1 MPKKERGKRN
11 MKNELVQN
19 FKIHLEEDG
28 KSGKTVESYVGDT
41 SAFVAFL
48 ESKGVDF
55 TGEMK
60 RFYITSY
67 RNYLIENQYELSTIN
82 KKVNSIQSFNK
93 YLVDNGYTKN
103 VVVDIVKDRVK
114 LAYGSERQ
122 VEVLTDRQVEK
133 ILFYIQNEER
143 VSKRNKMIVLL
154 LLYTGLRVSELCDI
168 KVKNIDFLTAHLKV
182 FGKGGKV
189 REVPLKPEVVEA
201 VKEYLVER
209 SSNPFA
215 DSEYLIVGQRGV
227 LQRDAINT
235 LLEKLT
241 VKIGVD
247 VRLKPH
253 IFRHTFCTRLVS
265 KGVPLTTVSKLAG
278 HSSIDTT
285 ARFYINSSK
294 EEKMRAVSLL

>member
-1 MPKKERGKRN
+1 M
-11 MKNELVQN
+11 MNELVQR

-28 KSGKTVESYVGDT
+28 KSPKTIESYVGDT
-41 SAFVAFL
+41 SAFVTFL
-48 ESKGVDF
+48 EEKGVDF
-55 TGEMK
+55 NGEMK

-67 RNYLIENQYELSTIN
+67 RNYLIENQYELATIN
-82 KKVNSIQSFNK
+82 KKVNSIHSFNR
-93 YLVDNGYTKN
+93 YLVDNDCTKD
-103 VVVDIVKDRVK
+103 VVVDIAKDRVK

-122 VEVLTDRQVEK
+122 VEVLTDKQVER
-133 ILFYIQNEER
+133 ILFYIQNDEK
-143 VSKRNKMIVLL
+143 VSKRNRMIILL

-168 KVKNIDFLTAHLKV
+168 KTKNIDFLTAQLKV
-182 FGKGGKV
+182 FGKGVKV
-189 REVPLKPEVVEA
+189 REVPLKLEVVEA
-201 VKEYLVER
+201 IKEYLVER
-209 SSNPFA
+209 STNPFA

-235 LLEKLT
+235 MLEKLT
-241 VKIGVD
+241 LKLAID

-253 IFRHTFCTRLVS
+253 TFRHTFCTKLVS

-285 ARFYINSSK
+285 ARFYINCSK

>member
-1 MPKKERGKRN
+1 MI
-11 MKNELVQN
+11 NELVQR

-28 KSGKTVESYVGDT
+28 KSIKTVESYVGDN
-41 SAFVAFL
+41 SAFVTFL
-48 ESKGVDF
+48 ESKAVDF

-67 RNYLIENQYELSTIN
+67 RNYLIENQYELATIN
-82 KKVNSIQSFNK
+82 KKVNSIHSFNK
-93 YLVDNGYTKN
+93 YLVDNGCTKD
-103 VVVDIVKDRVK
+103 VVVDIAKDRVK

-122 VEVLTDRQVEK
+122 VEVLTDKQVER
-133 ILFYIQNEER
+133 ILFYIQNEDK
-143 VSKRNKMIVLL
+143 VSKRNKMIILL

-189 REVPLKPEVVEA
+189 REVPLKLGVVEA
-201 VKEYLVER
+201 IKEYLVER
-209 SSNPFA
+209 STNPFA

-235 LLEKLT
+235 MLEKLT
-241 VKIGVD
+241 VRSGID
-247 VRLKPH
+247 VGLKPH
-253 IFRHTFCTRLVS
+253 TFRHTFCTRLVS
-265 KGVPLTTVSKLAG
+265 KGVSLTTVSKLAG

>member
-1 MPKKERGKRN
+1 

-19 FKIHLEEDG
+19 FKVNLEEDG
-28 KSGKTVESYVGDT
+28 KSIKTVESYVGDT
-41 SAFVAFL
+41 SAFVTFL
-48 ESKGVDF
+48 EGKGVDF
-55 TGEMK
+55 NGEMK

-93 YLVDNGYTKN
+93 YLVDNGFTKD
-103 VVVDIVKDRVK
+103 VVVDISKDRVK

-122 VEVLTDRQVEK
+122 VEVLTDKQVER
-133 ILFYIQNEER
+133 ILFYIQNEEK
-143 VSKRNKMIVLL
+143 VSSRNRMILLL

-168 KVKNIDFLTAHLKV
+168 KLKNIDFLTAQLKV

-189 REVPLKPEVVEA
+189 REVPLKQEVVEA
-201 VKEYLVER
+201 IKEYLVER

-215 DSEYLIVGQRGV
+215 DSDYLIVGQRGV

-241 VKIGVD
+241 VKIGID
-247 VRLKPH
+247 ARLKPH
-253 IFRHTFCTRLVS
+253 LFRHTFCTRLVS

>member
-1 MPKKERGKRN
+1 MT
-11 MKNELVQN
+11 NELIQK
-19 FKIHLEEDG
+19 FKVHLEEDG
-28 KSGKTVESYVGDT
+28 KSVKTIESYIGDAV
-41 SAFVAFL
+41 AFVVFL
-48 ESKGVDF
+48 ESKGIAF
-55 TGEMK
+55 KGEMK
-60 RFYITSY
+60 RFYIISY
-67 RNYLIENQYELSTIN
+67 RNHLIDNQYELSTIN

-93 YLVDNGYTKN
+93 YLVDNGYSKD
-103 VVVDIVKDRVK
+103 VVVDIAKDRVK

-122 VEVLTDRQVEK
+122 VEVLTDKQVEQ
-133 ILFYIQNEER
+133 ILFYIQNAEK
-143 VSKRNKMIVLL
+143 VSKRNRMVILL

-168 KVKNIDFLTAHLKV
+168 KIKNIDFLTAHLRV

-189 REVPLKPEVVEA
+189 REIPLKSEVLEA
-201 VKEYLVER
+201 IKEYMIER

-215 DSEYLIVGQRGV
+215 DNEYLMLGQRGV

-241 VKIGVD
+241 EKIGVD

-253 IFRHTFCTRLVS
+253 TFRHTFCTRLVS

>member
-1 MPKKERGKRN
+1 MI
-11 MKNELVQN
+11 NELVQR

-28 KSGKTVESYVGDT
+28 KSVKTVESYVGDT

-48 ESKGVDF
+48 EEKGVDF
-55 TGEMK
+55 NGEMK

-67 RNYLIENQYELSTIN
+67 RNYLIEQQYELSTIN
-82 KKVNSIQSFNK
+82 KKVNSIHSFNR
-93 YLVDNGYTKN
+93 YLMDSGCTKDI
-103 VVVDIVKDRVK
+103 VVDIAKDRVK

-122 VEVLTDRQVEK
+122 VEILTDRQVER
-133 ILFYIQNEER
+133 ILFYMQNDEK
-143 VSKRNKMIVLL
+143 VSRRNRMIILL

-168 KVKNIDFLTAHLKV
+168 KAKNIDFLTAQLRV

-189 REVPLKPEVVEA
+189 REVPLKSEVVDA
-201 VKEYLVER
+201 IKEYLVER
-209 SSNPFA
+209 STNPFA

-235 LLEKLT
+235 MLEKL
-241 VKIGVD
+241 VVRSGID

-253 IFRHTFCTRLVS
+253 TFRHTFCTRLVS

-285 ARFYINSSK
+285 ARFYINCSK
-294 EEKMRAVSLL
+294 EEKMKAVNLL

>member
-1 MPKKERGKRN
+1 
-11 MKNELVQN
+11 MKNELVQK
-19 FKIHLEEDG
+19 FERYLEEDG
-28 KSGKTVESYVGDT
+28 KSVKTIESYIGDT
-41 SAFVAFL
+41 SAFVVFL
-48 ESKGVDF
+48 ENKGVYFD
-55 TGEMK
+55 GEMK

-67 RNYLIENQYELSTIN
+67 RNYLIEKQYELSTIN

-93 YLVDNGYTKN
+93 YLVDNGYTKDI
-103 VVVDIVKDRVK
+103 VVDIAKDRVK

-122 VEVLTDRQVEK
+122 VEVLTDSQVEK
-133 ILFYIQNEER
+133 ILFYIQNDEK
-143 VSKRNKMIVLL
+143 VSQRNRMIILL
-154 LLYTGLRVSELCDI
+154 LLYTGLRVSELCEI
-168 KVKNIDFLTAHLKV
+168 KIKNIDFLTAHLKV
-182 FGKGGKV
+182 FGKGGKI
-189 REVPLKPEVVEA
+189 REVPLKQEVVDA

-215 DSEYLIVGQRGV
+215 NSEYLLVGQTGV

-241 VKIGVD
+241 IKIGID

-253 IFRHTFCTRLVS
+253 TFRHTFCTRLVS

-278 HSSIDTT
+278 HSSTDTT
-285 ARFYINSSK
+285 ARFYINCSK

>member
-1 MPKKERGKRN
+1 MV
-11 MKNELVQN
+11 NELVQK
-19 FKIHLEEDG
+19 FKTHLEEDG
-28 KSGKTVESYVGDT
+28 KSMKTIESYVGDT
-41 SAFVAFL
+41 SAFVVFL
-48 ESKGVDF
+48 ECKGVDF
-55 TGEMK
+55 NGEMK

-93 YLVDNGYTKN
+93 YLVDNGCTKD
-103 VVVDIVKDRVK
+103 VVVDIAKDRVK

-122 VEVLTDRQVEK
+122 VEVLTDKQVER
-133 ILFYIQNEER
+133 ILFYIQNEEK
-143 VSKRNKMIVLL
+143 VSKRNRMVILL

-168 KVKNIDFLTAHLKV
+168 KIKNIDFLTAHLKV

-189 REVPLKPEVVEA
+189 REVPLKFEVLEA
-201 VKEYLVER
+201 IKEYLIDR
-209 SSNPFA
+209 SNNPFA

-241 VKIGVD
+241 LKIGID
-247 VRLKPH
+247 IRLKPH
-253 IFRHTFCTRLVS
+253 MFRHTFSTRLVG

>member
-1 MPKKERGKRN
+1 MMN
-11 MKNELVQN
+11 LVEK
-19 FKIHLEEDG
+19 FARYLMEDG
-28 KSGKTVESYVGDT
+28 KSPKTIESYVGDT
-41 SAFVAFL
+41 GAFVAFL

-55 TGEMK
+55 NGEMK

-93 YLVDNGYTKN
+93 YLMDNGYAKE
-103 VVVDIVKDRVK
+103 VVVDIAKDRVK

-122 VEVLTDRQVEK
+122 VEVLEEKQVER
-133 ILFYIQNEER
+133 ILFYIQNEEK
-143 VSKRNKMIVLL
+143 VSKRNKMIILL

-168 KVKNIDFLTAHLKV
+168 KVKNIDFLTTHLRV

-189 REVPLKPEVVEA
+189 REVPLKSEVIEA
-201 VKEYLVER
+201 IKEYLIER
-209 SSNPFA
+209 SANPFA
-215 DSEYLIVGQRGV
+215 ESEYLLIGQRGV

-235 LLEKLT
+235 MLEKLA
-241 VKIGVD
+241 VKIGID

-253 IFRHTFCTRLVS
+253 MFRHTFCTRLVG

>member
-1 MPKKERGKRN
+1 MTNK
-11 MKNELVQN
+11 LVQN
-19 FKIHLEEDG
+19 FKVNLEEDG
-28 KSGKTVESYVGDT
+28 KSIKTVESYVGDT
-41 SAFVAFL
+41 SAFVTFL
-48 ESKGVDF
+48 EGKGVDF
-55 TGEMK
+55 NGEMK

-67 RNYLIENQYELSTIN
+67 RNYLVENQYELSTIN

-93 YLVDNGYTKN
+93 YLVDNGYTKD
-103 VVVDIVKDRVK
+103 VVVDISKDRVK

-122 VEVLTDRQVEK
+122 VEVLTDKQVER
-133 ILFYIQNEER
+133 ILFYIQNEEK
-143 VSKRNKMIVLL
+143 VSSRNRMILLL

-168 KVKNIDFLTAHLKV
+168 KLKNIDFLTAQLKV

-189 REVPLKPEVVEA
+189 REVPLKLEVVEA
-201 VKEYLVER
+201 INEYLVER

-215 DSEYLIVGQRGV
+215 DSDYLIVGQRGV

-241 VKIGVD
+241 VKIGID
-247 VRLKPH
+247 ARLKPH
-253 IFRHTFCTRLVS
+253 LFRHTFCTRLVS

>member
-1 MPKKERGKRN
+1 MMNLVEKFERYL
-11 MKNELVQN
+11 M
-19 FKIHLEEDG
+19 EDG
-28 KSGKTVESYVGDT
+28 KKPKTIESYVGDT
-41 SAFVAFL
+41 AAFVVFL

-55 TGEMK
+55 NGEMK

-93 YLVDNGYTKN
+93 YLMDNDYTKE
-103 VVVDIVKDRVK
+103 VVVDIAKDRVK

-122 VEVLTDRQVEK
+122 VEVLEEKQVER
-133 ILFYIQNEER
+133 ILFYIQNDEK
-143 VSKRNKMIVLL
+143 VSKRNRMIVLL

-168 KVKNIDFLTAHLKV
+168 KIKNIDFLTAHLKV
-182 FGKGGKV
+182 LGKGGKV
-189 REVPLKPEVVEA
+189 REVPLKVEVVESI
-201 VKEYLVER
+201 KEYLVER

-215 DSEYLIVGQRGV
+215 ESEYLINYRTKRSSAKGCYKYNVGK
-227 LQRDAINT
+227 A
-235 LLEKLT
+235 T
-241 VKIGVD
+241 VKIGID
-247 VRLKPH
+247 VRLKPRL
-253 IFRHTFCTRLVS
+253 FRHTFCIRLVG
-265 KGVPLTTVSKLAG
+265 KGVPLTTVSKLAR

>member
-1 MPKKERGKRN
+1 

-28 KSGKTVESYVGDT
+28 KSIKTVESYVGDT
-41 SAFVAFL
+41 SAFVEFL

-55 TGEMK
+55 NGEMK

-93 YLVDNGYTKN
+93 YLVDNGYTKD
-103 VVVDIVKDRVK
+103 VVVDISKDRVK
-114 LAYGSERQ
+114 LAYGSEKQ
-122 VEVLTDRQVEK
+122 VEVLTDKQVER
-133 ILFYIQNEER
+133 ILFYIQNEEK
-143 VSKRNKMIVLL
+143 VSKRNRMILLL

-168 KVKNIDFLTAHLKV
+168 KLKNIDFLTAQLKV

-189 REVPLKPEVVEA
+189 REVPLKQEVVEA
-201 VKEYLVER
+201 INEYLVER

-215 DSEYLIVGQRGV
+215 DSDYLIVGQRGV

-241 VKIGVD
+241 VKIGID
-247 VRLKPH
+247 ARLKPH
-253 IFRHTFCTRLVS
+253 LFRHTFCTRLVS

-294 EEKMRAVSLL
+294 EEKMSAVSLL

>member
-1 MPKKERGKRN
+1 

-19 FKIHLEEDG
+19 FKVNLEEDG
-28 KSGKTVESYVGDT
+28 KSIKTVESYVGDT

-48 ESKGVDF
+48 ESKEVEF
-55 TGEMK
+55 NGEMK

-93 YLVDNGYTKN
+93 YLVDNGYTKD
-103 VVVDIVKDRVK
+103 VVVDISKDRVK

-122 VEVLTDRQVEK
+122 VEVLTDKQVER
-133 ILFYIQNEER
+133 ILFYILNEEK
-143 VSKRNKMIVLL
+143 VSKRNRMILLL

-168 KVKNIDFLTAHLKV
+168 KLKNIDFLTVQLKV

-189 REVPLKPEVVEA
+189 REVPLKLEVVEA
-201 VKEYLVER
+201 IKEYLVER
-209 SSNPFA
+209 RSNPFA
-215 DSEYLIVGQRGV
+215 DSDYLIVGQRGV

-241 VKIGVD
+241 VKIGID
-247 VRLKPH
+247 ARLKPH
-253 IFRHTFCTRLVS
+253 LFRHTFCTRLVS

>member
-1 MPKKERGKRN
+1 MI
-11 MKNELVQN
+11 NELIQR

-28 KSGKTVESYVGDT
+28 KSTKTVESYIGDT
-41 SAFVAFL
+41 SAFEAFL

-55 TGEMK
+55 NGEMK

-67 RNYLIENQYELSTIN
+67 RNYLIENQYEMTTIN
-82 KKVNSIQSFNK
+82 KKVNSIHSFNR
-93 YLVDNGYTKN
+93 YLVDNGSSK
-103 VVVDIVKDRVK
+103 DIVVEIAKDRVK

-122 VEVLTDRQVEK
+122 VEVLTDKQVER
-133 ILFYIQNEER
+133 ILFYIQNDEK
-143 VSKRNKMIVLL
+143 VSKRNRTIILL

-168 KVKNIDFLTAHLKV
+168 KTKNIDFLTAQLRV

-189 REVPLKPEVVEA
+189 REVPLKSEVVDA
-201 VKEYLVER
+201 IKEYLVER
-209 SSNPFA
+209 STNPFA
-215 DSEYLIVGQRGV
+215 DAEYLIIGQRGV

-235 LLEKLT
+235 ILEKLT
-241 VKIGVD
+241 LKIGID

-253 IFRHTFCTRLVS
+253 MFRHTFCTKLVS

-285 ARFYINSSK
+285 ARFYINCSK